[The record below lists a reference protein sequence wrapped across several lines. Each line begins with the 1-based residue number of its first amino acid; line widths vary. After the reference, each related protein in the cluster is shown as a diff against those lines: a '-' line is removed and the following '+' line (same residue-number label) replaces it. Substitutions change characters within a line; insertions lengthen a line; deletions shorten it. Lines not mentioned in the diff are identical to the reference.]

1 MLFMVEESVRS
12 ATPLKKV
19 LTTNHLPLL
28 TPTA

>member
-12 ATPLKKV
+12 ATLKEV